1 MFVFFN
7 NKVVV
12 TPAPGAN
19 GDKPIRTRELSDF
32 ELNMEEV
39 QVLPKPKESEA
50 HERWIVV
57 TSIFA
62 PTEDMKL
69 LSKLPGWKMVVV
81 GDKKSPKEYK

>member
-1 MFVFFN
+1 M
-7 NKVVV
+7 
-12 TPAPGAN
+12 TPAPTTSTGSESN
-19 GDKPIRTRELSDF
+19 VIRTRELSSL
-32 ELNMEEV
+32 ELNLEEV
-39 QVLPKPKESEA
+39 EVLPKPANSEM

-69 LSKLPGWKMVVV
+69 LAKLPGWKMVVV